1 MLDRPLIIT
10 AIITIPPKV
19 QWLSI
24 RSIATP
30 IFAKVSWAPKSNCS
44 HEIKRCLFLG
54 RKAMIN
60 LDSVL
65 KKQRHHFA
73 NKDSYSQS
81 YRFSISHVCMWKLDH
96 KEGWVPK
103 NWCFLISV
111 LEMTLENP
119 GTAKGSNLSILKEIN
134 PEYSLKGLML
144 KLKLQNFDP
153 LIQRTDSSEKILML
167 GKIEGRKRRGQQR
180 MR

>member
-1 MLDRPLIIT
+1 
-10 AIITIPPKV
+10 
-19 QWLSI
+19 
-24 RSIATP
+24 
-30 IFAKVSWAPKSNCS
+30 
-44 HEIKRCLFLG
+44 
-54 RKAMIN
+54 MIN
-60 LDSVL
+60 LDNVL

-153 LIQRTDSSEKILML
+153 LIQRTDSWKKTLML
-167 GKIEGRKRRGQQR
+167 GKIEGRRRGRQNMKWLDGITNSMDISLSKLR
-180 MR
+180 EIVKDKEAWYAAVHGVTNSRERLSD